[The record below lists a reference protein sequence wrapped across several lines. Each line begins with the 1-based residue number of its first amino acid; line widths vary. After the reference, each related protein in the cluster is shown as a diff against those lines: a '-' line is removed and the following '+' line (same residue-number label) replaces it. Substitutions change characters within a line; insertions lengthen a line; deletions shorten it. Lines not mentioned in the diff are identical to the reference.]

1 MTTLG
6 PANLRLADFFGRRL
20 VLRVF
25 GKRPSRL
32 PKGIGRAGLLL
43 IVLLAVAAAAGA
55 CGGGGSDKQAEEA
68 MAKFLEI
75 GQSPEAPA
83 EIMIGGLPADLPSG
97 LPDYPGASLVGST
110 VTATGGQKV
119 YTVLRETPDPLD
131 SVLLFY
137 EDELDQAPWQVALST
152 SQEGLAALQFGKLD
166 DSNFYGV
173 VIIQDSTDK
182 EHRAILLSVQVSGEA
197 PSPEPF
203 ELGPS
208 KPLPRGFPAEM
219 PLYPDMTVTDT
230 AWGRSVDTTDFQ
242 VSFLTKSSPQDVI
255 AFYGSEFQSRGDW
268 TITETPSQGTAVGI
282 SFERTAEGQT
292 WSGSIGADAFAEDP
306 TYTQCSLQ
314 FRIGPEIE
322 PTPTAAPP

>member
-1 MTTLG
+1 MTLG
-6 PANLRLADFFGRRL
+6 PANRRLADFFGRRL

-32 PKGIGRAGLLL
+32 PKGIGRASLL

-83 EIMIGGLPADLPSG
+83 EIMIGGLPADMPSG

-119 YTVLRETPDPLD
+119 YTVLRETSDPLD
-131 SVLLFY
+131 SVLIFY
-137 EDELDQAPWQVALST
+137 EEELDQAPWQVALST
-152 SQEGLAALQFGKLD
+152 SQEGLAALQFGNLD
-166 DSNFYGV
+166 DPNFFGA
-173 VIIQDSTDK
+173 VIIQDSSDK
-182 EHRAILLSVQVSGEA
+182 VHRAILLSVQVSGEA
-197 PSPEPF
+197 PTPEPF

-219 PLYPDMTVTDT
+219 PLYPDVTVTST
-230 AWGRSVDTTDFQ
+230 AWARTADATDFRLD
-242 VSFLTKSSPQDVI
+242 FLTKSSPQDVI
-255 AFYGSEFQSRGDW
+255 AFYRSEFQSRGGW
-268 TITETPSQGTAVGI
+268 AITETPSQGTAVGI
-282 SFERTAEGQT
+282 SFEHTAEGQT
-292 WSGSIGADAFAEDP
+292 WSGSIGADWFIEEP
-306 TYTQCSLQ
+306 TYTQVSLQ